1 MKTKRKIVI
10 ALMIMIIGFS
20 CAKITDEPVDFN
32 TVDAALVDSLFAKN
46 YISSVYNYVPDGY
59 NRLQNSMLDASTD
72 LAVNSFSGSPAFL
85 IGTGSWGPSD
95 NPDDVWAE
103 NYKGIRAVNIFFK
116 DIEPNLVP
124 PVFNSQQ
131 YVNKLVGQA
140 YFLRG
145 LFYSELAKRYGG
157 VPIVEE
163 VFEAGQN
170 VEISR
175 TSYDNTIQYISDQ
188 FDKAAEFLPV
198 SYENNN
204 ASDFGRA
211 TKGAALALKSRML
224 LYAASPLLNDPQ
236 NSQSTPWQGAY
247 DPQKWEQAADAAFRV
262 IELDEYVL
270 NDRYFQFFIQM
281 ESDNK
286 EMIFNRISVPNN
298 NIERINGPTGFTG
311 GMGATNPS
319 LGLVNEYFMND
330 GTSFDWNNPEHA
342 ADPWANRENRFIGS
356 IIYNGREWMGRT
368 IETFEGGADM
378 QSVNSTRTGFY
389 LRKFLDGNARWFGGE
404 TGVGNHSWPI
414 IRYAEVLLNYA
425 EAMNEAYGPYQ
436 DPKGYGIT
444 AVQAIE
450 MIRERAL
457 MDPYQLPDG
466 LNQNQLREIIHRE
479 RKIELAFE
487 EHRPFDLRRWK
498 KAMDILNQTVKGL
511 RIIREEDNNNFTY
524 EVFDAESR
532 SFSEKMYLY
541 PIPQSEVDKNPLM
554 EQNPGW

>member
-1 MKTKRKIVI
+1 MSI
-10 ALMIMIIGFS
+10 IIGFS

-32 TVDAALVDSLFAKN
+32 AVDVTLVDSLFVKN
-46 YISSVYNYVPDGY
+46 YISSIYNYVPSGY

-85 IGTGSWGPSD
+85 IGTGSWGSGD
-95 NPDDVWAE
+95 NPDDVWAS
-103 NYKGIRAVNIFFK
+103 NYQGIRAVNIYFR

-124 PVFNSQQ
+124 PLFTSQQ
-131 YVNKLVGQA
+131 YINELTGQA
-140 YFLRG
+140 YFLRA

-163 VFEAGQN
+163 VFVAGQV
-170 VEISR
+170 VEIER
-175 TSYDNTIQYISDQ
+175 ASYDNTIQYISEQ
-188 FDKAAEFLPV
+188 FDRAADLLPV
-198 SYENNN
+198 RYQNNN
-204 ASDFGRA
+204 ATDFGRA

-224 LYAASPLLNDPQ
+224 LYAASPLFNDPENSDQ
-236 NSQSTPWQGAY
+236 NPWSGVFDA
-247 DPQKWEQAADAAFRV
+247 QKWEDAADAAYSV
-262 IELDEYVL
+262 IELNEYVL
-270 NDRYFQFFIQM
+270 NDRYFRYFIQM
-281 ESDNK
+281 DSDNK
-286 EMIFNRISVPNN
+286 EMIFNRISTPSN

-319 LGLVNEYFMND
+319 LNLVNEYFMKD
-330 GTSFDWNNPEHA
+330 GTSFDWNNPDHA
-342 ADPWANRENRFIGS
+342 ENPWENRENRFAGS
-356 IIYNGREWMGRT
+356 IIHNGREWMGRE

-414 IRYAEVLLNYA
+414 IRYAEVLLNFA

-436 DPKGYGIT
+436 DPAGYGMN
-444 AVQAIE
+444 AVQAVE

-457 MDPYQLPDG
+457 MDPYQLPEG
-466 LNQNQLREIIHRE
+466 LDQNQLREMIHRE

-498 KAMDILNQTVKGL
+498 KAMDILNQPVKGL
-511 RIIREEDNNNFTY
+511 RIIKDEEENYSY
-524 EVFDAESR
+524 EIFDAENR
-532 SFSEKMYLY
+532 SFSERMYLY
-541 PIPQSEVDKNPLM
+541 PIPQSEVDKNPLLL
-554 EQNPGW
+554 QNPGW